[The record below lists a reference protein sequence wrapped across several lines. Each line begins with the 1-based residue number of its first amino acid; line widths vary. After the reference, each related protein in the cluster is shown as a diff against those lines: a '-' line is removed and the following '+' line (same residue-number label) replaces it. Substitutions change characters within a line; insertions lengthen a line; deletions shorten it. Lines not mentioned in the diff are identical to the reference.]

1 MRCYRKKFLQ
11 WLNTTVGVIL
21 GIGMLVRR
29 SDSGAEARDTC
40 MINRVYL
47 YLCAMYSL
55 STGNR
60 AALQPTAN
68 AALPLVFKPINK

>member
-29 SDSGAEARDTC
+29 SDSGAEARGSC
-40 MINRVYL
+40 MINRAYL
-47 YLCAMYSL
+47 YLCAIFIHHQLAS
-55 STGNR
+55 R
-60 AALQPTAN
+60 VAL
-68 AALPLVFKPINK
+68 

>member
-29 SDSGAEARDTC
+29 SDSGAEARE
-40 MINRVYL
+40 V
-47 YLCAMYSL
+47 
-55 STGNR
+55 
-60 AALQPTAN
+60 
-68 AALPLVFKPINK
+68 V